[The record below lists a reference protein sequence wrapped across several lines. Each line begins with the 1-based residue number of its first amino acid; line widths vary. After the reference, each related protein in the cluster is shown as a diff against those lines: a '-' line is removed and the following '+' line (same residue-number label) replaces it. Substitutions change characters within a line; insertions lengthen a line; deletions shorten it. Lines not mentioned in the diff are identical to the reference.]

1 MKYKFK
7 VGDYVVSRTPTIVCD
22 KYIDVVGVVI
32 KVFPKN
38 IHIKY
43 PNGGTQVAYVE
54 EDGMELVTTG
64 ASVVRKFK
72 VGDKVRV
79 TGNTSYHRFD
89 IGDVVTVVRVHEG
102 DYECN
107 GVGSQAWYLTDEE
120 VELAT
125 TQDTPKAF
133 DPVSKPSH
141 YNQYGIEAIDA
152 IRASL
157 GPVGFQAYCKGNV
170 IKYLW
175 RYEYKNG
182 LEDLKKAQVYL
193 NWMVESKGA
202 TE

>member
-1 MKYKFK
+1 
-7 VGDYVVSRTPTIVCD
+7 
-22 KYIDVVGVVI
+22 
-32 KVFPKN
+32 
-38 IHIKY
+38 
-43 PNGGTQVAYVE
+43 
-54 EDGMELVTTG
+54 MEHE
-64 ASVVRKFK
+64 FK

-79 TGNTSYHRFD
+79 TGNTSYHGFD
-89 IGDVVTVVRVHEG
+89 IGDVVTVVGVNEG

-107 GVGSQAWYLTDEE
+107 GVGSRGTWFLVDEE
-120 VELAT
+120 VELVT
-125 TQDTPKAF
+125 TQDTPKPF

-193 NWMVESKGA
+193 NWMVESKEA

>member
-1 MKYKFK
+1 
-7 VGDYVVSRTPTIVCD
+7 
-22 KYIDVVGVVI
+22 
-32 KVFPKN
+32 
-38 IHIKY
+38 
-43 PNGGTQVAYVE
+43 
-54 EDGMELVTTG
+54 MEH
-64 ASVVRKFK
+64 KFK

-79 TGNTSYHRFD
+79 VDNIRGHGFD
-89 IGDVVTVVRVHEG
+89 SGDVVTVVGFFYDGYDCRVE
-102 DYECN
+102 
-107 GVGSQAWYLTDEE
+107 GSQDTGFLVDGELE
-120 VELAT
+120 LVE
-125 TQDTPKAF
+125 DTPSKPF

>member
-1 MKYKFK
+1 
-7 VGDYVVSRTPTIVCD
+7 
-22 KYIDVVGVVI
+22 
-32 KVFPKN
+32 
-38 IHIKY
+38 
-43 PNGGTQVAYVE
+43 
-54 EDGMELVTTG
+54 MEHE
-64 ASVVRKFK
+64 FK

-79 TGNTSYHRFD
+79 VDTVYGHGFD
-89 IGDVVTVVRVHEG
+89 IGDVVTVVGVNEG

-107 GVGSQAWYLTDEE
+107 GVGSRGTWFLVDEE
-120 VELAT
+120 VELVT
-125 TQDTPKAF
+125 TQDTPKPF

-193 NWMVESKGA
+193 NWMVESKEA

>member
-1 MKYKFK
+1 
-7 VGDYVVSRTPTIVCD
+7 
-22 KYIDVVGVVI
+22 
-32 KVFPKN
+32 
-38 IHIKY
+38 
-43 PNGGTQVAYVE
+43 
-54 EDGMELVTTG
+54 MEHE
-64 ASVVRKFK
+64 FK

-79 TGNTSYHRFD
+79 TGNTTYHGYEIGTIVTLESSYDEAHYARWDTGAWFVCECD
-89 IGDVVTVVRVHEG
+89 IE
-102 DYECN
+102 
-107 GVGSQAWYLTDEE
+107 L
-120 VELAT
+120 VE
-125 TQDTPKAF
+125 DSPSKPF

-182 LEDLKKAQVYL
+182 IEDLKKAQVYL
-193 NWMVESKGA
+193 NWMVESKEA